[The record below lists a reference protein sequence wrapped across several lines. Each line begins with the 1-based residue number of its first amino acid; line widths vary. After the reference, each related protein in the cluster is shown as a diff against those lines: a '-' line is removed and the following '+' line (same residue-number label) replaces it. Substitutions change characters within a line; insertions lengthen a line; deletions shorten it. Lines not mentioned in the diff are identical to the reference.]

1 MRVKL
6 AIVMLVLLGAAI
18 GCSSGGKDAA
28 KCETVPQGNLDA
40 IAEGAITPPLTLSGG
55 QAVAV
60 DNAFR
65 QPNKDVYPDQP
76 HYIVAAKV
84 VDGEHAGEV
93 GAWSMPSISADP
105 GGPILALDEVAKA
118 VTQWGADAAPGSPAG
133 DYVTRV
139 AGYSET
145 ADAVKC
151 VESPAP

>member
-1 MRVKL
+1 MVKL
-6 AIVMLVLLGAAI
+6 AMVMLVLLAAAV
-18 GCSSGGKDAA
+18 GCSSSDDAA
-28 KCETVPQGNLDA
+28 KCESAPQGNLDA
-40 IAEGAITPPLTLSGG
+40 IAEGAITPPLTLSDG

-60 DNAFR
+60 DDSFR
-65 QPNKDVYPDQP
+65 QPDGEVFPDQP

-84 VDGEHAGEV
+84 ADGERAGEV

-105 GGPILALDEVAKA
+105 GGPILALDEVAQA

-151 VESPAP
+151 VESAGV